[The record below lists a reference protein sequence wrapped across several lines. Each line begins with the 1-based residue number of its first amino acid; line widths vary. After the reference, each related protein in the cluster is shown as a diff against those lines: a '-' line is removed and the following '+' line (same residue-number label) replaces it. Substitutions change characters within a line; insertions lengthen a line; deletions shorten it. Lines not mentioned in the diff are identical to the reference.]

1 MEFQDTESLATFQ
14 QDPATVIGHLKQSG
28 KPIALTVEGRP
39 EVVLQ
44 DAEAYERLLEL
55 VDRAEAVVAVRK
67 GVASM
72 ERGEGIA
79 VEDAFQQIRRKYN
92 LPTAS

>member
-1 MEFQDTESLATFQ
+1 MEIQDTESLATFQ
-14 QDPATVIGHLKQSG
+14 HDPAAVIDHLKQTG
-28 KPIALTVEGRP
+28 KPIALTIEGRP

-44 DAEAYERLLEL
+44 DAKSYEQFLEV

-67 GVASM
+67 GLASM

-79 VEDAFQQIRRKYN
+79 LDDAFQQIRRRHN
-92 LPTAS
+92 LPATS

>member
-1 MEFQDTESLATFQ
+1 MEIQDTESLAAFQ
-14 QDPATVIGHLKQSG
+14 HDPAPVIDHLKRTG
-28 KPIALTVEGRP
+28 MPIALTIEGRS

-44 DAEAYERLLEL
+44 DAKAYERFLEV

-67 GVASM
+67 GLASM

-79 VEDAFQQIRRKYN
+79 LDDAFQQIRRRHN
-92 LPTAS
+92 LPATS